1 MFRPRTKK
9 NRMPQKMARKLKG
22 QRPRRAGVPE
32 MNHCPA
38 VEQLRQLL
46 EEDLMGP
53 DAEQIEAHVQSC
65 ARCQEG
71 LSWW

>member
-1 MFRPRTKK
+1 
-9 NRMPQKMARKLKG
+9 
-22 QRPRRAGVPE
+22 